1 MYRSL
6 SEARN
11 KPSETELDED
21 VRMVCIGFR
30 IAGNVTG
37 DSSSRLIIEGD
48 WDAQIMG
55 GLEETG
61 RDSVVNVDVVERLI
75 TLKHELD
82 KW

>member
-21 VRMVCIGFR
+21 VRMVCIEFR